1 MYILNQCVPTQHRC
15 VRIQSRWL
23 YVKDSA
29 EDENWGGDDCSR
41 ILPLFGPVLQAIYYI
56 EESQQI
62 RIVFDG
68 ELCKRINLIANG
80 TYNLRS
86 LNPCRYQKHRQ
97 AAKPVPRIRCVSKME
112 AAEWMYHLSSAA
124 GPTIGLILINWI
136 QIIDG

>member
-1 MYILNQCVPTQHRC
+1 
-15 VRIQSRWL
+15 
-23 YVKDSA
+23 VKDSA

-86 LNPCRYQKHRQ
+86 LNPCRYQKHPKLLSLSHVLGAYQ
-97 AAKPVPRIRCVSKME
+97 KWKLQSGCIT
-112 AAEWMYHLSSAA
+112 YHL
-124 GPTIGLILINWI
+124 PLGLR
-136 QIIDG
+136 